1 MSKSRRRENSES
13 CTSAILFSSMNY
25 LHVGNSSA
33 EIFKYICLNWRW
45 RICWFFFRCDKLF
58 RCLANFFWT
67 FCLFN
72 TCLTVINTEYWVVK
86 LFFLSLQFFFAFLQ
100 IWKHFTC
107 VIFFI
112 FSKRSANARN
122 IFSVLVIFSSNVLSI
137 SDTFFSCLV
146 FAISNL
152 FLNVYFI
159 HNGIHSST
167 SS

>member
-33 EIFKYICLNWRW
+33 EIVKYICLNWRW

-86 LFFLSLQFFFAFLQ
+86 LFFSLCNFSLPFFKFENISPVLFFLFFLSVLPMLETFSQFWWYFHLMCFQSRTHFSPVWFLQ
-100 IWKHFTC
+100 
-107 VIFFI
+107 
-112 FSKRSANARN
+112 
-122 IFSVLVIFSSNVLSI
+122 LVISF
-137 SDTFFSCLV
+137 
-146 FAISNL
+146 
-152 FLNVYFI
+152 
-159 HNGIHSST
+159 
-167 SS
+167 